1 MLQSMASQKV
11 RYNYKQVYT
20 VEWEATF
27 PSSRKFYSF
36 PKRRIITINIL
47 LCILSHKS
55 RWVCV
60 CVCVCVYICIHMCDF
75 IYHIQIYI
83 TFPTEGII
91 LRYFS
96 MTYFIQ
102 VTDYCVYVSWC
113 RHINLLHYFDCSMV
127 LQNRGTL

>member
-1 MLQSMASQKV
+1 MS
-11 RYNYKQVYT
+11 
-20 VEWEATF
+20 
-27 PSSRKFYSF
+27 
-36 PKRRIITINIL
+36 IN
-47 LCILSHKS
+47 
-55 RWVCV
+55 RWMDKED
-60 CVCVCVYICIHMCDF
+60 VCVCVYIYIHIMCDF

-83 TFPTEGII
+83 TFPTEGTI

-102 VTDYCVYVSWC
+102 VTDYYVCVSWY